1 MTIIVAKKEETG
13 IIFGADAQVTAGS
26 TKRLPE
32 QIDVSKLHQANG
44 ITLGSAGLARTC
56 NMLGIFMKTHL
67 PKAADTEGILDWLW
81 RFERWVGEYQAGF
94 SFENVVLI
102 AFESELFYAYELE
115 VFRVPEYGA
124 IGSGQDFAM
133 GALYQGCSVEQAVET
148 AIALDN
154 YCAGPVTQL
163 VHPIDAGDGEQSPSE
178 G

>member
-1 MTIIVAKKEETG
+1 MTIIVAKKEKSG
-13 IIFGADAQVTAGS
+13 IVFGADAQVTAGS

-32 QIDVSKLHQANG
+32 QIAVSKLHQVNG

-56 NMLGIFMKTHL
+56 NMLGIFMQTHL

-102 AFESELFYAYELE
+102 AFESELFYACELD

-154 YCAGPVTQL
+154 YCAGPVRQL
-163 VHPIDAGDGEQSPSE
+163 IHETGSSE
-178 G
+178 GSGESS